1 MNFYD
6 ITLTISNTLI
16 TWPTDPTVSIQ
27 KTRLISKGNSCNVSE
42 LKFGS
47 HCGTHIDAPYHFEED
62 GIKIDQIPLDC
73 LIGSATVFDIKN
85 KEKIDLEDIKTLQ
98 FKNKKRVIFK
108 TINST
113 YWKLSE
119 FKKDFVYI
127 TKEAAEYLVDCNVK
141 VVGIDYLSVEKFG
154 SKCADTHHTLL
165 RNGIVV
171 IEGLDLSNVKAG
183 NYELIALPLKIKDGD
198 GSPARVILR
207 KTP

>member
-1 MNFYD
+1 MSLTTWQLPKLAGYKEVRSLM
-6 ITLTISNTLI
+6 ITANKKALCRAL
-16 TWPTDPTVSIQ
+16 
-27 KTRLISKGNSCNVSE
+27 G
-42 LKFGS
+42 
-47 HCGTHIDAPYHFEED
+47 
-62 GIKIDQIPLDC
+62 
-73 LIGSATVFDIKN
+73 LIGLLCFSSCRIVWASDEEWVKRAEEFQKKAEFIRISSASLRESHPHD
-85 KEKIDLEDIKTLQ
+85 
-98 FKNKKRVIFK
+98 
-108 TINST
+108 
-113 YWKLSE
+113 
-119 FKKDFVYI
+119 VYI